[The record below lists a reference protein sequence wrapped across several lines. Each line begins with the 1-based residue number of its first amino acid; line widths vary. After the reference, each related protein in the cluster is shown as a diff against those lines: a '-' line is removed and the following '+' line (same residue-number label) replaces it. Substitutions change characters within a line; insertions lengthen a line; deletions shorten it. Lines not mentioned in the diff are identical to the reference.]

1 MGRNPTE
8 KAKSLMSNNKT
19 TVLMYHALVEK
30 RDSDLH
36 PVHIEIAM
44 FEQQMG
50 WLHAQG
56 YDGITVE
63 EWYSRW
69 SAKQLS
75 RPAVVIT
82 FDDGYSSL
90 MDRAAPILKKYG
102 FAATLFLTTDFVGM
116 PAFNAEFAQAVPPC
130 QRPLTWA
137 EVQTLQVAGW
147 DIQAHSCSHRPHAA
161 LPIAQL
167 KAELETSKQI
177 IVNQLNNRVKFY
189 AFPYGNYN
197 RQALKA
203 LQDAG
208 YWAGFA
214 VHSGQISPTS
224 DLRRL
229 PRIEINADCSSS
241 VFAKLVRTGHASTPG
256 KYRARLRNALF
267 YFPLVKDVMQKAFGS
282 FVN

>member
-1 MGRNPTE
+1 MGRHPTE
-8 KAKSLMSNNKT
+8 KVKSLMSGNRT

-30 RDSDLH
+30 RDSGVH
-36 PVHIEIAM
+36 PVHIEVAM
-44 FEQQMG
+44 FEQQLS

-63 EWYSRW
+63 EWYSRRL
-69 SAKQLS
+69 AKQRS

-90 MDRAAPILKKYG
+90 VDRAAPILKKYG

-116 PAFNAEFAQAVPPC
+116 PAFAAEFAQAVPPG
-130 QRPLTWA
+130 QHPLTWA

-147 DIQAHSCSHRPHAA
+147 DIQAHSCTHRPHAA
-161 LPIAQL
+161 LPVAQM
-167 KAELETSKQI
+167 KMELESSRQT
-177 IVNQLNNRVKFY
+177 IVNQTNSRAKFY
-189 AFPYGNYN
+189 AFPYGNYS
-197 RQALKA
+197 RQVLRA

-214 VHSGQISPTS
+214 VHSGQISLAS

-229 PRIEINADCSSS
+229 PRIEINADCSPS
-241 VFAKLVRTGHASTPG
+241 VFAKLVRTGYASTHG
-256 KYRARLRNALF
+256 KYRARLRDALF
-267 YFPLVKDVMQKAFGS
+267 YFPLVKDAMQKAFGG

>member
-1 MGRNPTE
+1 MGRHPTE
-8 KAKSLMSNNKT
+8 KVKSLMSGNRT

-30 RDSDLH
+30 RDSGGH
-36 PVHIEIAM
+36 PVHIEVAM
-44 FEQQMG
+44 FEQQLS

-63 EWYSRW
+63 EWYSRR
-69 SAKQLS
+69 SAKQHS

-90 MDRAAPILKKYG
+90 VDRAAPILKKYG

-116 PAFNAEFAQAVPPC
+116 PAFPAEFAQAVPPG

-137 EVQTLQVAGW
+137 EVQTLQAAGW
-147 DIQAHSCSHRPHAA
+147 DIQAHSCTHRPHAA
-161 LPIAQL
+161 LPVVQL
-167 KAELETSKQI
+167 KIELESSRQT
-177 IVNQLNNRVKFY
+177 IVNQTNSCAKFY
-189 AFPYGNYN
+189 AFPYGNYS
-197 RQALKA
+197 RQVLRA

-229 PRIEINADCSSS
+229 PRIEVNADCSSS
-241 VFAKLVRTGHASTPG
+241 VFAKLVRTGYASTPG
-256 KYRARLRNALF
+256 KYRARLRDALF
-267 YFPLVKDVMQKAFGS
+267 YFPLVKDAMQKAFGG